1 MEILTSVDACLY
13 TAHAGLNETFS
24 LTTLNGKDVS
34 SLTYEVLDLEFL
46 AARERSNKKR
56 RLMLTPDFTQYAT
69 TVKIRAN
76 NKGVVKPLFYDGLKL
91 YNSVGGERQNNI
103 RGPDGRAQP
112 PKEEEKS
119 FISKYWMYLL
129 MGYFLLSRLGGPEP
143 QQGQAQG
150 GQAPQRQ

>member
-1 MEILTSVDACLY
+1 MY
-13 TAHAGLNETFS
+13 TAHAGLNETFTLS
-24 LTTLNGKDVS
+24 SLNGKDVS

-69 TVKIRAN
+69 TVNIRAS

-91 YNSVGGERQNNI
+91 YNSVGGERQERM
-103 RGPDGRAQP
+103 RGPDGKAPP

-119 FISKYWMYLL
+119 FLGKYWMYLL
-129 MGYFLLSRLGGPEP
+129 MAYFLISRLGGPEP
-143 QQGQAQG
+143 QQGQ
-150 GQAPQRQ
+150 GQAQAAPRQ